1 MGILLDYLSQI
12 LGGLAA
18 VGAIASIYYLI
29 QEMREQN
36 RVARANAR
44 QNVAD
49 SHQEI
54 ALEGMKKSMV
64 KIKLKLKN
72 NEELTPEEDA
82 KYMSYFS
89 IMLRSRENQH
99 YQYTIGMIDKGE
111 WENYKRSFKTL
122 FRSDFL
128 ISKSSLIN
136 GLLSSS
142 NLPTIIFG
150 ALELLYKQFLIFA
163 SKKLLFSSTT
173 NISCIPREKFLN
185 LSFSIGQLIPTFN
198 KCIPKSF
205 ALFSFIFN
213 EAKQSK
219 VSA

>member
-1 MGILLDYLSQI
+1 MGFLLEYLSSI

-18 VGAIASIYYLI
+18 VGGIASIYYLI

-64 KIKLKLKN
+64 KIKLKLRN
-72 NEELTPEEDA
+72 NEELSPEEDA

-99 YQYTIGMIDKGE
+99 YQYTIGMIDAAE
-111 WENYKRSFKTL
+111 WENYLKSFKTL
-122 FRSDFL
+122 F
-128 ISKSSLIN
+128 KSEYHL
-136 GLLSSS
+136 
-142 NLPTIIFG
+142 
-150 ALELLYKQFLIFA
+150 
-163 SKKLLFSSTT
+163 KLW
-173 NISCIPREKFLN
+173 
-185 LSFSIGQLIPTFN
+185 SFMKETFN
-198 KCIPKSF
+198 DEFVKIVDG
-205 ALFSFIFN
+205 IVDEN
-213 EAKQSK
+213 N
-219 VSA
+219 

>member
-1 MGILLDYLSQI
+1 MNFFIEYFNSIVGA
-12 LGGLAA
+12 LAA
-18 VGAIASIYYLI
+18 IGAVASIYYLI

-99 YQYTIGMIDKGE
+99 YQYTIGMIDKAE

-122 FRSDFL
+122 FRSEYHL
-128 ISKSSLIN
+128 
-136 GLLSSS
+136 
-142 NLPTIIFG
+142 
-150 ALELLYKQFLIFA
+150 
-163 SKKLLFSSTT
+163 KLW
-173 NISCIPREKFLN
+173 
-185 LSFSIGQLIPTFN
+185 SFMKTTFN
-198 KCIPKSF
+198 DSF
-205 ALFSFIFN
+205 VEVVEELIEN
-213 EAKQSK
+213 DNN
-219 VSA
+219 

>member
-1 MGILLDYLSQI
+1 MGFFIEYFNSI
-12 LGGLAA
+12 VGALAA
-18 VGAIASIYYLI
+18 IGAVASIYYLI

-64 KIKLKLKN
+64 KIKLKLRN
-72 NEELTPEEDA
+72 NEELSPEEDA

-122 FRSDFL
+122 FRSEYHL
-128 ISKSSLIN
+128 
-136 GLLSSS
+136 
-142 NLPTIIFG
+142 
-150 ALELLYKQFLIFA
+150 
-163 SKKLLFSSTT
+163 KLW
-173 NISCIPREKFLN
+173 
-185 LSFSIGQLIPTFN
+185 SFMKTTFN
-198 KCIPKSF
+198 DSF
-205 ALFSFIFN
+205 VDVVEELIEN
-213 EAKQSK
+213 DNN
-219 VSA
+219 

>member
-1 MGILLDYLSQI
+1 MGFFIEYFNSI
-12 LGGLAA
+12 VGALAA
-18 VGAIASIYYLI
+18 IGAVASIYYLI

-64 KIKLKLKN
+64 KIKLKLRN
-72 NEELTPEEDA
+72 DEELTPEEDA

-111 WENYKRSFKTL
+111 WDNYKRSFKTL
-122 FRSDFL
+122 F
-128 ISKSSLIN
+128 KSNYHL
-136 GLLSSS
+136 
-142 NLPTIIFG
+142 
-150 ALELLYKQFLIFA
+150 
-163 SKKLLFSSTT
+163 KLW
-173 NISCIPREKFLN
+173 
-185 LSFSIGQLIPTFN
+185 SFMKNTFN
-198 KCIPKSF
+198 DSF
-205 ALFSFIFN
+205 VEVVEELIEDDN
-213 EAKQSK
+213 N
-219 VSA
+219 

>member
-1 MGILLDYLSQI
+1 MAFFIEYFNSIVGA
-12 LGGLAA
+12 LAA
-18 VGAIASIYYLI
+18 IGAVASIYYLI

-64 KIKLKLKN
+64 KIKLKLRN
-72 NEELTPEEDA
+72 DEELTPEEDA

-122 FRSDFL
+122 F
-128 ISKSSLIN
+128 KSEYHL
-136 GLLSSS
+136 
-142 NLPTIIFG
+142 
-150 ALELLYKQFLIFA
+150 
-163 SKKLLFSSTT
+163 KLW
-173 NISCIPREKFLN
+173 
-185 LSFSIGQLIPTFN
+185 SFMKNTFN
-198 KCIPKSF
+198 DSF
-205 ALFSFIFN
+205 VEVVEELIEDDN
-213 EAKQSK
+213 N
-219 VSA
+219 

>member
-1 MGILLDYLSQI
+1 MGFLLEYLSSI

-18 VGAIASIYYLI
+18 VGGIASIYYLI

-54 ALEGMKKSMV
+54 ALECMKKSMV
-64 KIKLKLKN
+64 KIKLKLRN
-72 NEELTPEEDA
+72 NEELSPEEDA

-122 FRSDFL
+122 FRSEYHL
-128 ISKSSLIN
+128 
-136 GLLSSS
+136 
-142 NLPTIIFG
+142 
-150 ALELLYKQFLIFA
+150 
-163 SKKLLFSSTT
+163 KLW
-173 NISCIPREKFLN
+173 
-185 LSFSIGQLIPTFN
+185 SFMKTTFN
-198 KCIPKSF
+198 DSF
-205 ALFSFIFN
+205 VDVVEELIEDDN
-213 EAKQSK
+213 N
-219 VSA
+219 

>member
-82 KYMSYFS
+82 KYTSYFS

-111 WENYKRSFKTL
+111 WENYKISFKTL
-122 FRSDFL
+122 FRSEYHL
-128 ISKSSLIN
+128 
-136 GLLSSS
+136 
-142 NLPTIIFG
+142 
-150 ALELLYKQFLIFA
+150 
-163 SKKLLFSSTT
+163 KLW
-173 NISCIPREKFLN
+173 
-185 LSFSIGQLIPTFN
+185 SFMKTTFN
-198 KCIPKSF
+198 DSF
-205 ALFSFIFN
+205 VEVVEELIEN
-213 EAKQSK
+213 DNN
-219 VSA
+219 

>member
-1 MGILLDYLSQI
+1 MNFFIEYFNSIVGA
-12 LGGLAA
+12 LAA
-18 VGAIASIYYLI
+18 IGAVASIYYLI

-72 NEELTPEEDA
+72 NEVLTPEEDA

-99 YQYTIGMIDKGE
+99 YQYSIGMIDKGE

-122 FRSDFL
+122 FRSEYHL
-128 ISKSSLIN
+128 
-136 GLLSSS
+136 
-142 NLPTIIFG
+142 
-150 ALELLYKQFLIFA
+150 
-163 SKKLLFSSTT
+163 KLW
-173 NISCIPREKFLN
+173 
-185 LSFSIGQLIPTFN
+185 SFMKTTFN
-198 KCIPKSF
+198 DSF
-205 ALFSFIFN
+205 VEVVEELIEN
-213 EAKQSK
+213 DNN
-219 VSA
+219 

>member
-1 MGILLDYLSQI
+1 MEFFIEYFNSI
-12 LGGLAA
+12 FTALAA
-18 VGAIASIYYLI
+18 IGAIASIYYLI

-64 KIKLKLKN
+64 KIKLKLR
-72 NEELTPEEDA
+72 NEEDLTPEEDA

-99 YQYTIGMIDKGE
+99 YQYSIGMIDKEE

-122 FRSDFL
+122 FRSEYHL
-128 ISKSSLIN
+128 
-136 GLLSSS
+136 
-142 NLPTIIFG
+142 
-150 ALELLYKQFLIFA
+150 
-163 SKKLLFSSTT
+163 KLW
-173 NISCIPREKFLN
+173 
-185 LSFSIGQLIPTFN
+185 SFMKNTFN
-198 KCIPKSF
+198 DGFVEVVEELIE
-205 ALFSFIFN
+205 N
-213 EAKQSK
+213 DNN
-219 VSA
+219 

>member
-1 MGILLDYLSQI
+1 MGFFIEYFNSI
-12 LGGLAA
+12 VGALAA
-18 VGAIASIYYLI
+18 IGAVASIYYLI

-64 KIKLKLKN
+64 KIKLKLRN
-72 NEELTPEEDA
+72 DEELTPEEDA

-111 WENYKRSFKTL
+111 WDNYKRSFKTL
-122 FRSDFL
+122 F
-128 ISKSSLIN
+128 KSQYHL
-136 GLLSSS
+136 
-142 NLPTIIFG
+142 
-150 ALELLYKQFLIFA
+150 
-163 SKKLLFSSTT
+163 KLW
-173 NISCIPREKFLN
+173 
-185 LSFSIGQLIPTFN
+185 SFMKNTFN
-198 KCIPKSF
+198 DSF
-205 ALFSFIFN
+205 VEVVEELIEDDN
-213 EAKQSK
+213 N
-219 VSA
+219 

>member
-1 MGILLDYLSQI
+1 MEFFIEYFNSI
-12 LGGLAA
+12 VTALAA
-18 VGAIASIYYLI
+18 IGAIASIYYLI

-64 KIKLKLKN
+64 KIKLKLRN
-72 NEELTPEEDA
+72 DEDLTPEEDA

-111 WENYKRSFKTL
+111 WDNYKRSFKTL
-122 FRSDFL
+122 F
-128 ISKSSLIN
+128 KSEYHL
-136 GLLSSS
+136 
-142 NLPTIIFG
+142 
-150 ALELLYKQFLIFA
+150 
-163 SKKLLFSSTT
+163 KLW
-173 NISCIPREKFLN
+173 
-185 LSFSIGQLIPTFN
+185 SFMKNTFN
-198 KCIPKSF
+198 DSF
-205 ALFSFIFN
+205 VEVVEGLIEDDN
-213 EAKQSK
+213 N
-219 VSA
+219 

>member
-49 SHQEI
+49 SHQEN

-122 FRSDFL
+122 FRSEYHL
-128 ISKSSLIN
+128 
-136 GLLSSS
+136 
-142 NLPTIIFG
+142 
-150 ALELLYKQFLIFA
+150 
-163 SKKLLFSSTT
+163 KLW
-173 NISCIPREKFLN
+173 
-185 LSFSIGQLIPTFN
+185 SFMKTTFN
-198 KCIPKSF
+198 DSF
-205 ALFSFIFN
+205 VEVVEELIEN
-213 EAKQSK
+213 DNN
-219 VSA
+219 

>member
-1 MGILLDYLSQI
+1 MEFFFEYFNSIVGA
-12 LGGLAA
+12 LAA
-18 VGAIASIYYLI
+18 IGAVASIYYLI

-64 KIKLKLKN
+64 KIKLKLRN
-72 NEELTPEEDA
+72 DQELTPEEDA

-122 FRSDFL
+122 F
-128 ISKSSLIN
+128 KSQYHFCLLYTSPSPRD
-136 GLLSSS
+136 GLLSRMPSS
-142 NLPTIIFG
+142 
-150 ALELLYKQFLIFA
+150 A
-163 SKKLLFSSTT
+163 
-173 NISCIPREKFLN
+173 
-185 LSFSIGQLIPTFN
+185 
-198 KCIPKSF
+198 
-205 ALFSFIFN
+205 
-213 EAKQSK
+213 
-219 VSA
+219 

>member
-1 MGILLDYLSQI
+1 MGFLLEYLSSI

-18 VGAIASIYYLI
+18 VGGIASIYYLI

-64 KIKLKLKN
+64 KIKLKLRN
-72 NEELTPEEDA
+72 NEELSPEEDA
-82 KYMSYFS
+82 KYMTYFS

-122 FRSDFL
+122 FRSEYHL
-128 ISKSSLIN
+128 
-136 GLLSSS
+136 
-142 NLPTIIFG
+142 
-150 ALELLYKQFLIFA
+150 
-163 SKKLLFSSTT
+163 KLW
-173 NISCIPREKFLN
+173 
-185 LSFSIGQLIPTFN
+185 SFMKTTFN
-198 KCIPKSF
+198 DSF
-205 ALFSFIFN
+205 VDVVEELIEDDN
-213 EAKQSK
+213 N
-219 VSA
+219 

>member
-1 MGILLDYLSQI
+1 MEFILDYLDVI

-18 VGAIASIYYLI
+18 LGGIASIYYLI

-54 ALEGMKKSMV
+54 ALQGMKKSMV
-64 KIKLKLKN
+64 KIKLKLRN
-72 NEELTPEEDA
+72 NEELSKEEDA

-99 YQYTIGMIDKGE
+99 YQYTIGMIDPGE

-122 FRSDFL
+122 F
-128 ISKSSLIN
+128 KSEYHL
-136 GLLSSS
+136 
-142 NLPTIIFG
+142 
-150 ALELLYKQFLIFA
+150 
-163 SKKLLFSSTT
+163 KLW
-173 NISCIPREKFLN
+173 
-185 LSFSIGQLIPTFN
+185 SFMKDTFN
-198 KCIPKSF
+198 DSF
-205 ALFSFIFN
+205 V
-213 EAKQSK
+213 K
-219 VSA
+219 VVEELIEDDSH

>member
-1 MGILLDYLSQI
+1 MGFFIEYFNSI
-12 LGGLAA
+12 VGALAA
-18 VGAIASIYYLI
+18 IGAVASIYYLI

-122 FRSDFL
+122 FRSEYHL
-128 ISKSSLIN
+128 
-136 GLLSSS
+136 
-142 NLPTIIFG
+142 
-150 ALELLYKQFLIFA
+150 
-163 SKKLLFSSTT
+163 KLW
-173 NISCIPREKFLN
+173 
-185 LSFSIGQLIPTFN
+185 SFMKTTFN
-198 KCIPKSF
+198 DSF
-205 ALFSFIFN
+205 VEVVEELIEN
-213 EAKQSK
+213 DNN
-219 VSA
+219 

>member
-1 MGILLDYLSQI
+1 MGFFIEYFNSI
-12 LGGLAA
+12 VGALAA
-18 VGAIASIYYLI
+18 IGAVASIYYLI

-64 KIKLKLKN
+64 KIKLKLRN
-72 NEELTPEEDA
+72 DEELTPEEDA

-111 WENYKRSFKTL
+111 WDNYKRSFKTL
-122 FRSDFL
+122 F
-128 ISKSSLIN
+128 KSEYHL
-136 GLLSSS
+136 
-142 NLPTIIFG
+142 
-150 ALELLYKQFLIFA
+150 
-163 SKKLLFSSTT
+163 KLWTFMK
-173 NISCIPREKFLN
+173 N
-185 LSFSIGQLIPTFN
+185 TFN
-198 KCIPKSF
+198 DSF
-205 ALFSFIFN
+205 VEVVEELIEN
-213 EAKQSK
+213 DHN
-219 VSA
+219 

>member
-18 VGAIASIYYLI
+18 LGAIASIYYLI
-29 QEMREQN
+29 KEMREQS
-36 RVARANAR
+36 RLARANAR

-122 FRSDFL
+122 FRSEYHL
-128 ISKSSLIN
+128 
-136 GLLSSS
+136 
-142 NLPTIIFG
+142 
-150 ALELLYKQFLIFA
+150 
-163 SKKLLFSSTT
+163 KLW
-173 NISCIPREKFLN
+173 
-185 LSFSIGQLIPTFN
+185 SFMKTTFN
-198 KCIPKSF
+198 DSF
-205 ALFSFIFN
+205 VEVVEELIEN
-213 EAKQSK
+213 DNN
-219 VSA
+219 

>member
-1 MGILLDYLSQI
+1 MGFFIEYFNSI
-12 LGGLAA
+12 VGALAA
-18 VGAIASIYYLI
+18 IGAVASIYYLI

-64 KIKLKLKN
+64 KIKLKLRN
-72 NEELTPEEDA
+72 DEELTPEEDA

-122 FRSDFL
+122 F
-128 ISKSSLIN
+128 KSNYHL
-136 GLLSSS
+136 
-142 NLPTIIFG
+142 
-150 ALELLYKQFLIFA
+150 
-163 SKKLLFSSTT
+163 KLW
-173 NISCIPREKFLN
+173 
-185 LSFSIGQLIPTFN
+185 SFMKNTFN
-198 KCIPKSF
+198 DSF
-205 ALFSFIFN
+205 VEVVEELIEDDN
-213 EAKQSK
+213 N
-219 VSA
+219 

>member
-1 MGILLDYLSQI
+1 MGFLLEYLSSI
-12 LGGLAA
+12 LGGHAA
-18 VGAIASIYYLI
+18 VGGIASIYYLI

-64 KIKLKLKN
+64 KIKLKLRN
-72 NEELTPEEDA
+72 NEELSPEEDA

-122 FRSDFL
+122 FRSEYHL
-128 ISKSSLIN
+128 
-136 GLLSSS
+136 
-142 NLPTIIFG
+142 
-150 ALELLYKQFLIFA
+150 
-163 SKKLLFSSTT
+163 KLW
-173 NISCIPREKFLN
+173 
-185 LSFSIGQLIPTFN
+185 SFMKTTFN
-198 KCIPKSF
+198 DSF
-205 ALFSFIFN
+205 VDVVEELIEDDN
-213 EAKQSK
+213 N
-219 VSA
+219 

>member
-1 MGILLDYLSQI
+1 MGFFIEYFNSI
-12 LGGLAA
+12 VGALAA
-18 VGAIASIYYLI
+18 IGAVASIYYLI

-64 KIKLKLKN
+64 KIKLKLRN
-72 NEELTPEEDA
+72 DEELTPEEDA

-122 FRSDFL
+122 F
-128 ISKSSLIN
+128 KSEYHL
-136 GLLSSS
+136 
-142 NLPTIIFG
+142 
-150 ALELLYKQFLIFA
+150 
-163 SKKLLFSSTT
+163 KLW
-173 NISCIPREKFLN
+173 
-185 LSFSIGQLIPTFN
+185 SFMKNTFN
-198 KCIPKSF
+198 DSF
-205 ALFSFIFN
+205 VEVVEELIEDDN
-213 EAKQSK
+213 H
-219 VSA
+219 

>member
-1 MGILLDYLSQI
+1 MEFFIEYFNSI
-12 LGGLAA
+12 VTALAA
-18 VGAIASIYYLI
+18 IGAIASIYYLI

-64 KIKLKLKN
+64 KIKLKLRN
-72 NEELTPEEDA
+72 DEDLTPEEDA

-111 WENYKRSFKTL
+111 WDNYKRSFKTL
-122 FRSDFL
+122 F
-128 ISKSSLIN
+128 KSEYHL
-136 GLLSSS
+136 
-142 NLPTIIFG
+142 
-150 ALELLYKQFLIFA
+150 
-163 SKKLLFSSTT
+163 KLW
-173 NISCIPREKFLN
+173 
-185 LSFSIGQLIPTFN
+185 SFMKNTFN
-198 KCIPKSF
+198 DSF
-205 ALFSFIFN
+205 VEVVEELIEDDN
-213 EAKQSK
+213 N
-219 VSA
+219 

>member
-1 MGILLDYLSQI
+1 MNFFIEYFNSIVGA
-12 LGGLAA
+12 LAA
-18 VGAIASIYYLI
+18 IGAVASIYYLI

-64 KIKLKLKN
+64 KIKLKLRN
-72 NEELTPEEDA
+72 DEELTPEEDA

-111 WENYKRSFKTL
+111 WDNYKRSFKTH
-122 FRSDFL
+122 FK
-128 ISKSSLIN
+128 SKYHL
-136 GLLSSS
+136 
-142 NLPTIIFG
+142 
-150 ALELLYKQFLIFA
+150 
-163 SKKLLFSSTT
+163 KLW
-173 NISCIPREKFLN
+173 
-185 LSFSIGQLIPTFN
+185 SFMKNTFN
-198 KCIPKSF
+198 DSF
-205 ALFSFIFN
+205 VEVVEELIEDDN
-213 EAKQSK
+213 N
-219 VSA
+219 

>member
-99 YQYTIGMIDKGE
+99 YQYSIGMIDAGE
-111 WENYKRSFKTL
+111 WENYQKSFKTL
-122 FRSDFL
+122 IKSDYHL
-128 ISKSSLIN
+128 
-136 GLLSSS
+136 
-142 NLPTIIFG
+142 
-150 ALELLYKQFLIFA
+150 
-163 SKKLLFSSTT
+163 KLW
-173 NISCIPREKFLN
+173 
-185 LSFSIGQLIPTFN
+185 SFMKETFN
-198 KCIPKSF
+198 EDFVKIVDG
-205 ALFSFIFN
+205 IIDEN
-213 EAKQSK
+213 N
-219 VSA
+219 

>member
-1 MGILLDYLSQI
+1 MEFFIEYFNSI
-12 LGGLAA
+12 VTALAA
-18 VGAIASIYYLI
+18 IGAIASIYYLI

-64 KIKLKLKN
+64 KIKLKLRN
-72 NEELTPEEDA
+72 DEDLTPEEDA

-122 FRSDFL
+122 F
-128 ISKSSLIN
+128 KSEYHL
-136 GLLSSS
+136 
-142 NLPTIIFG
+142 
-150 ALELLYKQFLIFA
+150 
-163 SKKLLFSSTT
+163 KLW
-173 NISCIPREKFLN
+173 
-185 LSFSIGQLIPTFN
+185 SFMKNTFN
-198 KCIPKSF
+198 DSF
-205 ALFSFIFN
+205 VEVVEELIEDDN
-213 EAKQSK
+213 N
-219 VSA
+219 

>member
-1 MGILLDYLSQI
+1 MGFLLEYLSSI

-18 VGAIASIYYLI
+18 VGGIASIYYLI

-64 KIKLKLKN
+64 KIKLKLRN
-72 NEELTPEEDA
+72 NEELSPEEDA

-99 YQYTIGMIDKGE
+99 YQYTIGMIDKVE
-111 WENYKRSFKTL
+111 WENYKRSFKTV
-122 FRSDFL
+122 FRSEYHL
-128 ISKSSLIN
+128 
-136 GLLSSS
+136 
-142 NLPTIIFG
+142 
-150 ALELLYKQFLIFA
+150 
-163 SKKLLFSSTT
+163 KLW
-173 NISCIPREKFLN
+173 
-185 LSFSIGQLIPTFN
+185 SFMKTTFN
-198 KCIPKSF
+198 DSF
-205 ALFSFIFN
+205 VDVVEELIEN
-213 EAKQSK
+213 DDN
-219 VSA
+219 

>member
-111 WENYKRSFKTL
+111 WDNYKRSFKTL
-122 FRSDFL
+122 F
-128 ISKSSLIN
+128 KSEYHL
-136 GLLSSS
+136 
-142 NLPTIIFG
+142 
-150 ALELLYKQFLIFA
+150 
-163 SKKLLFSSTT
+163 KLW
-173 NISCIPREKFLN
+173 
-185 LSFSIGQLIPTFN
+185 SFMKNTFN
-198 KCIPKSF
+198 DSF
-205 ALFSFIFN
+205 VEVVEELIEDGN
-213 EAKQSK
+213 N
-219 VSA
+219 

>member
-1 MGILLDYLSQI
+1 MNFFIEYFNSIVGA
-12 LGGLAA
+12 LAA
-18 VGAIASIYYLI
+18 IGAVASIYYLI

-64 KIKLKLKN
+64 KIKLKLRN
-72 NEELTPEEDA
+72 DEELTPEEDA

-122 FRSDFL
+122 FRSEYHL
-128 ISKSSLIN
+128 
-136 GLLSSS
+136 
-142 NLPTIIFG
+142 
-150 ALELLYKQFLIFA
+150 
-163 SKKLLFSSTT
+163 KLW
-173 NISCIPREKFLN
+173 
-185 LSFSIGQLIPTFN
+185 SFMKTTFN
-198 KCIPKSF
+198 DSF
-205 ALFSFIFN
+205 VEVVEELIEN
-213 EAKQSK
+213 DNN
-219 VSA
+219 

>member
-1 MGILLDYLSQI
+1 MGFFIEYFNSI
-12 LGGLAA
+12 VGALAA
-18 VGAIASIYYLI
+18 VGAVASIYYLI

-64 KIKLKLKN
+64 KIKLKLRN
-72 NEELTPEEDA
+72 DEELTPEEDA

-111 WENYKRSFKTL
+111 WDNYKRSFKTL
-122 FRSDFL
+122 F
-128 ISKSSLIN
+128 KSEYHL
-136 GLLSSS
+136 
-142 NLPTIIFG
+142 
-150 ALELLYKQFLIFA
+150 
-163 SKKLLFSSTT
+163 KLW
-173 NISCIPREKFLN
+173 
-185 LSFSIGQLIPTFN
+185 SFMKNTFN
-198 KCIPKSF
+198 DSF
-205 ALFSFIFN
+205 VEVVEELIEDDN
-213 EAKQSK
+213 N
-219 VSA
+219 

>member
-1 MGILLDYLSQI
+1 MGFLLEYLSSI

-18 VGAIASIYYLI
+18 VGGIASIYYLI

-54 ALEGMKKSMV
+54 ELEGMKKSMV
-64 KIKLKLKN
+64 KIKLKLRN
-72 NEELTPEEDA
+72 NEELSPEEDA

-122 FRSDFL
+122 FRSEYHL
-128 ISKSSLIN
+128 
-136 GLLSSS
+136 
-142 NLPTIIFG
+142 
-150 ALELLYKQFLIFA
+150 
-163 SKKLLFSSTT
+163 KLW
-173 NISCIPREKFLN
+173 
-185 LSFSIGQLIPTFN
+185 SFMKTTFN
-198 KCIPKSF
+198 DSF
-205 ALFSFIFN
+205 VDVVEELIEDDN
-213 EAKQSK
+213 N
-219 VSA
+219 